1 MKVDDLSLKFQKV
14 IELCTESFLKQFQL
28 GLIKSAKVALGE
40 LENNV
45 IAFEYDDGDYIVGIV
60 CGNGV
65 ARYNVFNRLT
75 KRTVMGEMASDQAE
89 IKNFIY
95 TLDEEKAVRSPKMSF
110 LRALF
115 TLQVVSTGFELSALS
130 TSVDVLIKLKEAFVK
145 NLTTANQDAY
155 WNCDEIV
162 PSNASI
168 FEQEVKP
175 LFGKFQFF
183 STDLSWSSTG
193 VKPTDVEGLKKKYS
207 LFKDREFTEEEKA
220 MLESNIT
227 GDYYKP
233 SENVINMVK
242 KVAKS
247 WERDPRLRKK
257 NILLEG
263 PTGTGKT
270 QDSKV
275 FANIIGLPYTKV
287 TCFSD
292 MDNSDVAGAIYPVLE
307 DRKHYTKADIEFDP
321 EGVFEELT
329 GEFRANATPEDVNK
343 ILESNGAEYVY
354 YASEIVKAFENGWV
368 LEVQEPTCIADAAV
382 LLMLNSALESDGV
395 LNLPNRTV
403 KRHPD
408 FICIMTTNRSY
419 EGCRPLNQAL
429 RNRFN
434 ITRKVDLPS
443 VESMAD
449 RLMSATGS
457 KNKDLANE
465 VASTIVKLNT
475 KLEEIGINSDLSMR
489 NAMDFVSDIE
499 DGFNTEESVMEDL
512 VWNITT
518 DEEDEEEI
526 VAFLRTSTRI
536 FNM

>member
-1 MKVDDLSLKFQKV
+1 MKEKVIKFQKT
-14 IELCTESFLKQFQL
+14 IELFADVFLKPFIL
-28 GLIKSAKVALGE
+28 NPLKSAKIAIGE
-40 LENNV
+40 V
-45 IAFEYDDGDYIVGIV
+45 DGDGIAFECDDGEYIVGICCISDSLYCSV
-60 CGNGV
+60 VNS
-65 ARYNVFNRLT
+65 LT
-75 KRTVMGEMASDQAE
+75 KRTE
-89 IKNFIY
+89 IKELY
-95 TLDEEKAVRSPKMSF
+95 TDQEKIREYIRNLDESSKGPMLAFV
-110 LRALF
+110 RALF
-115 TLQVVSTGFELSALS
+115 ALQTIEAGLNLSYFS
-130 TSVDVLIKLKEAFVK
+130 PIELKEAFVRK
-145 NLTTANQDAY
+145 LTTANQHAY
-155 WNCDEIV
+155 WKCDVII
-162 PSNASI
+162 PINTT
-168 FEQEVKP
+168 FFQNKEVKP
-175 LFGKFQFF
+175 TQGNFQIF
-183 STDLSWSSTG
+183 SSDINWSSVG
-193 VKPTDVEGLKKKYS
+193 RKVTDVEGLKKKYS

-220 MLESNIT
+220 MLKDNQT
-227 GDYYKP
+227 GKYYKP
-233 SENVINMVK
+233 SENVMSMVE

-247 WERDPRLRKK
+247 WKRDPRLRKK

-275 FANIIGLPYTKV
+275 FADIIGLPYTKV

-292 MDNSDVAGAIYPVLE
+292 MDSSDVAGAIYPVLE

-408 FICIMTTNRSY
+408 FICIMTTNRNY

-434 ITRKVDLPS
+434 ITRKVNLPS
-443 VESMAD
+443 VESMAG
-449 RLMSATGS
+449 RLLSATGS
-457 KNKDLANE
+457 KNIDLANE
-465 VASTIVKLNT
+465 VASTIIKLNT
-475 KLEEIGINSDLSMR
+475 KLEEIGVNSDLSMR
-489 NAMDFVSDIE
+489 NAMDFISDIE
-499 DGFNTEESVMEDL
+499 DGFDTEESVMEDL

-536 FNM
+536 FNV

>member
-1 MKVDDLSLKFQKV
+1 MNKDLNLKFQKV
-14 IELCTESFLKQFQL
+14 IEICTESFMQQWHID
-28 GLIKSAKVALGE
+28 LIKSAKVALGE

-45 IAFEYDDGDYIVGIV
+45 IAFEYDDGNYIVGIV
-60 CGNGV
+60 CGNKI
-65 ARYNVFNRLT
+65 ARYNVFNRFT
-75 KRTVMGEMASDQAE
+75 KRTVLGDMTSDQTE

-95 TLDEEKAVRSPKMSF
+95 NLDEEKTVRSPKMSF
-110 LRALF
+110 VCALF
-115 TLQVVSTGFELSALS
+115 ALQVVSTGFELSALS
-130 TSVDVLIKLKEAFVK
+130 SSENVLIKLKEAFVK
-145 NLTTANQDAY
+145 NLTTVNQDAY
-155 WNCDEIV
+155 WNCNEIV
-162 PSNASI
+162 LSNTNI

-175 LFGKFQFF
+175 LFGKFQYF
-183 STDLSWSSTG
+183 STDLSWNSVG
-193 VKPTDVEGLKKKYS
+193 VKATDVEGLKKKYS
-207 LFKDREFTEEEKA
+207 LFKDREFTEEERA
-220 MLESNIT
+220 MLESNQT
-227 GDYYKP
+227 GEYYKP

-247 WERDPRLRKK
+247 WERNPRLRKK

-275 FANIIGLPYTKV
+275 FADIIGLPYTKV

-292 MDNSDVAGAIYPVLE
+292 MDSSDVAGAIYPVLE

-329 GEFRANATPEDVNK
+329 GEFRSNATPEDVNK

>member
-1 MKVDDLSLKFQKV
+1 MNKDLNLKLQKV
-14 IELCTESFLKQFQL
+14 IEICTESFMQQWHID
-28 GLIKSAKVALGE
+28 LIKSAKVALGE

-45 IAFEYDDGDYIVGIV
+45 IAFEYNDGDYVIGIV
-60 CGNGV
+60 CGSGV
-65 ARYNVFNRLT
+65 ARYNVFNCLT
-75 KRTVMGEMASDQAE
+75 KRTAMSEMFSGQAE
-89 IKNFIY
+89 MKDFIY
-95 TLDEEKAVRSPKMSF
+95 NLDEEKAGRDVKMSF
-110 LRALF
+110 IRALF
-115 TLQVVSTGFELSALS
+115 ALQVVSTGFELSAL
-130 TSVDVLIKLKEAFVK
+130 TPSVNVLIKLKEAFVK

-155 WNCDEIV
+155 WGCDEIIAV
-162 PSNASI
+162 NANI

-175 LFGKFQFF
+175 LFGKFQYF
-183 STDLSWSSTG
+183 STDLSWNSTG
-193 VKPTDVEGLKKKYS
+193 VKCTDVEGLKKKYS
-207 LFKDREFTEEEKA
+207 LFKDREFTEEEKT
-220 MLESNIT
+220 MLESNQT

-275 FANIIGLPYTKV
+275 FADIIGLPYTKV

-292 MDNSDVAGAIYPVLE
+292 MDSSDVAGVIYPVLE

-329 GEFRANATPEDVNK
+329 GEFRSNATPEDVNK

-443 VESMAD
+443 AEFMAD

>member
-1 MKVDDLSLKFQKV
+1 MKNDLNLKFQKI
-14 IELCTESFLKQFQL
+14 IEICAEDFLRPYVHLDFTRL
-28 GLIKSAKVALGE
+28 GKIAVGE
-40 LENNV
+40 ISNNK
-45 IAFEYDDGDYIVGIV
+45 IAFEYSDDNYVVGIT
-60 CGNGV
+60 CDNKTL
-65 ARYNVFNRLT
+65 RYSVLDRFT
-75 KRTVMGEMASDQAE
+75 KRSVLANLSTDQME
-89 IKNFIY
+89 IKRYIYSLSSENAKDDAKEPMFSFIY
-95 TLDEEKAVRSPKMSF
+95 
-110 LRALF
+110 ALF
-115 TLQVVSTGFELSALS
+115 ALQIIEAGLDITHFELLEA
-130 TSVDVLIKLKEAFVK
+130 KEAFVK
-145 NLTTANQDAY
+145 KLTTANKDVY
-155 WNCDEIV
+155 WGCEVVIPIGV
-162 PSNASI
+162 SL
-168 FEQEVKP
+168 FEEEVKP
-175 LFGKFQFF
+175 LLGQFQFF
-183 STDLSWSSTG
+183 STDLSWSSNGT
-193 VKPTDVEGLKKKYS
+193 KPTDVEGLKKKYT

-220 MLESNIT
+220 MLESNQT

-247 WERDPRLRKK
+247 WERNPRLRKK

-275 FANIIGLPYTKV
+275 FADIIGLPYTKV

-292 MDNSDVAGAIYPVLE
+292 MDSSDVAGAIYPVLE

-329 GEFRANATPEDVNK
+329 GEFRSNATPEDVNK

-518 DEEDEEEI
+518 DEEDEEDI

>member
-1 MKVDDLSLKFQKV
+1 MKIQKAVELCIEKFLDLRIINSLK
-14 IELCTESFLKQFQL
+14 S
-28 GLIKSAKVALGE
+28 SKVAIGE
-40 LENNV
+40 V
-45 IAFEYDDGDYIVGIV
+45 DGDGVAFEYDDGKYIVGI
-60 CGNGV
+60 CCLGDTLYYT
-65 ARYNVFNRLT
+65 AIDYFT
-75 KRTVMGEMASDQAE
+75 KRTVERELFSDE
-89 IKNFIY
+89 VRIKEYIY
-95 TLDEEKAVRSPKMSF
+95 NVNQHPSNKEVMDAF
-110 LRALF
+110 ARALF
-115 TLQVVSTGFELSALS
+115 VLQIVSANLDLT
-130 TSVDVLIKLKEAFVK
+130 VLDRNADEQVIVIREAFVK
-145 NLTTANQDAY
+145 MLATANQHAY
-155 WNCDEIV
+155 WKCDKVI
-162 PSNASI
+162 PISI
-168 FEQEVKP
+168 NFFQNKEVKP
-175 LFGKFQFF
+175 QSGSFQLFSADFDCN
-183 STDLSWSSTG
+183 SVG
-193 VKPTDVEGLKKKYS
+193 VKATDVESLKKKYS
-207 LFKDREFTEEEKA
+207 LFKDREFTEEEKT
-220 MLESNIT
+220 MIESNQT

-275 FANIIGLPYTKV
+275 FADIIGLPYTKV

-292 MDNSDVAGAIYPVLE
+292 MDSSDVAGAIYPVLE
-307 DRKHYTKADIEFDP
+307 NRKHYTKADIEFDP

-329 GEFRANATPEDVNK
+329 GEFRSNATPEDVNK

-443 VESMAD
+443 AESMAD

>member
-1 MKVDDLSLKFQKV
+1 MKIQKV
-14 IELCTESFLKQFQL
+14 VEVCTEKFLDL
-28 GLIKSAKVALGE
+28 RISNALKSSKIAIGE
-40 LENNV
+40 V
-45 IAFEYDDGDYIVGIV
+45 DGDGVAFEYDDGKYIVGICCLGDTLYYTAIDYFTKMTV
-60 CGNGV
+60 V
-65 ARYNVFNRLT
+65 KELLSDMARIKECIHNVDRDPDSEGAMDAF
-75 KRTVMGEMASDQAE
+75 V
-89 IKNFIY
+89 
-95 TLDEEKAVRSPKMSF
+95 
-110 LRALF
+110 RALF
-115 TLQVVSTGFELSALS
+115 ALQIVSANLDLTILNCNPDDRF
-130 TSVDVLIKLKEAFVK
+130 IIIREAFVK
-145 NLTTANQDAY
+145 MLATAKQHAY
-155 WNCDEIV
+155 WKCDKVI
-162 PSNASI
+162 PISTN
-168 FEQEVKP
+168 FFQNKEVKP
-175 LFGKFQFF
+175 QSGNFQLFSADFDWNSVGVKA
-183 STDLSWSSTG
+183 TG
-193 VKPTDVEGLKKKYS
+193 VESLKKKYS

-220 MLESNIT
+220 MIKSNQT
-227 GDYYKP
+227 GEYYKP

-275 FANIIGLPYTKV
+275 FADIIGLPYTKV

-292 MDNSDVAGAIYPVLE
+292 MDSSDVAGAIYPVLE

-329 GEFRANATPEDVNK
+329 GEFRSNATPEDVNK

-443 VESMAD
+443 AESMAD

>member
-1 MKVDDLSLKFQKV
+1 MNKDLNLKFQKV
-14 IELCTESFLKQFQL
+14 IEICTESFMQQWHID
-28 GLIKSAKVALGE
+28 LIKSAKVALGE

-45 IAFEYDDGDYIVGIV
+45 IAFEYDDGNYIVGIV
-60 CGNGV
+60 CGNKI
-65 ARYNVFNRLT
+65 ARCNVFNHFT
-75 KRTVMGEMASDQAE
+75 KRTVLGDMTSDQTE

-95 TLDEEKAVRSPKMSF
+95 NLDEEKTVRSPKMSF
-110 LRALF
+110 VCALF
-115 TLQVVSTGFELSALS
+115 ALQAASTGFELSALS
-130 TSVDVLIKLKEAFVK
+130 SSENVLIKLKEAFVK
-145 NLTTANQDAY
+145 NLTTVNQDAY
-155 WNCDEIV
+155 WNCNEIV
-162 PSNASI
+162 FSNANI

-175 LFGKFQFF
+175 LFGKFQYF
-183 STDLSWSSTG
+183 STDLSWNSTG
-193 VKPTDVEGLKKKYS
+193 VKCTDVEGLKKKYS

-220 MLESNIT
+220 MLESNQT
-227 GDYYKP
+227 GEYYKP

-257 NILLEG
+257 NIFLEG

-275 FANIIGLPYTKV
+275 FADIIGLPYTKV

-292 MDNSDVAGAIYPVLE
+292 MDSSDVAGAIYPVLE
-307 DRKHYTKADIEFDP
+307 DRS
-321 EGVFEELT
+321 
-329 GEFRANATPEDVNK
+329 NATPEDVNK

-368 LEVQEPTCIADAAV
+368 LEIQEPTCIADAAV

-408 FICIMTTNRSY
+408 FICIMTTNRNY

-475 KLEEIGINSDLSMR
+475 KLEEIGINSGLSMR

>member
-1 MKVDDLSLKFQKV
+1 MKIQKA
-14 IELCTESFLKQFQL
+14 IELCTEKFLDL
-28 GLIKSAKVALGE
+28 RIINSLKSSKVAIGE
-40 LENNV
+40 V
-45 IAFEYDDGDYIVGIV
+45 DGDGVAFEYDDGKYIVGI
-60 CGNGV
+60 CCLGDTLYYT
-65 ARYNVFNRLT
+65 AIDHFT
-75 KRTVMGEMASDQAE
+75 KRTVVKELFSDMTRIVE
-89 IKNFIY
+89 HIY
-95 TLDEEKAVRSPKMSF
+95 DVKADSNDKGVMNTF
-110 LRALF
+110 AYALF
-115 TLQVVSTGFELSALS
+115 ALQIVSANLSL
-130 TSVDVLIKLKEAFVK
+130 TILDCDPGDRIVIMREAFVK
-145 NLTTANQDAY
+145 MLATAKQHAY
-155 WNCDEIV
+155 WKCDKVI
-162 PSNASI
+162 PISTN
-168 FEQEVKP
+168 FFQNKEVKP
-175 LFGKFQFF
+175 QSGNFQLFSADFDWN
-183 STDLSWSSTG
+183 SVG
-193 VKPTDVEGLKKKYS
+193 VKATDVESLKKKYS

-220 MLESNIT
+220 MLESNQT
-227 GDYYKP
+227 GEYYKP
-233 SENVINMVK
+233 SENVISMVK

-275 FANIIGLPYTKV
+275 FADIIGLPYTKV

-292 MDNSDVAGAIYPVLE
+292 MDSSDVAGAIYPVLE

-329 GEFRANATPEDVNK
+329 GEFRSNATPEDVNK

-434 ITRKVDLPS
+434 ITRKVDLTS
-443 VESMAD
+443 AESMAD

-499 DGFNTEESVMEDL
+499 DGFNTEESVMEDF